1 MTRNNNPQKN
11 SALVLFSGGQDSSI
25 VLAYSL
31 AKFDH
36 VETIGF
42 DYGQRHAAELAAR
55 DTVRDQ
61 LINGFP
67 QWRTRLGDDHQIDL
81 HAFGEIS
88 ETALTRETEIVL
100 GEDGLPTTF
109 VPGRNLVF
117 LTIAAALGYRRNL
130 GVLAAGMCEADFSG
144 YPDCRRETLEAQ
156 MAAINLGMEREFILE
171 TPLMHLSKAQ
181 SWDLA
186 EQLGGSRL
194 VDLVVE
200 HSHTCYLGE
209 RGEWHDWGYGC
220 GHCPACRLREKGWR
234 EYSAVKT

>member
-42 DYGQRHAAELAAR
+42 DYGQRHVAELAAR
-55 DTVRDQ
+55 DSVRDQ

-67 QWRTRLGDDHQIDL
+67 QWRTRLGDDHHIDL
-81 HAFGEIS
+81 RAFGEIS

-100 GEDGLPTTF
+100 GETGLPTTF

-130 GVLAAGMCEADFSG
+130 GVLTAGMCETDFSG
-144 YPDCRRETLEAQ
+144 YPDCRRETLDAQ
-156 MAAINLGMEREFILE
+156 MAAIHLGMEREFVLE

-186 EQLGGSRL
+186 EQLGGTHL
-194 VDLVVE
+194 VDLIVE

-220 GHCPACRLREKGWR
+220 GHCPACELREKGWR
-234 EYSAVKT
+234 EYSAAKA